1 MKNEIIEANIV
12 PTNTNDRMPVTRQD
26 LDTLSEKRLLLKEF
40 VSAQLKQGDDSDG
53 DYAIIQGCKKPSLLK
68 PGAEKLKQLFG
79 LGTRQ
84 TLTFKEIDH
93 NGNFAMFVYKCEVFN
108 LKTGVVIA
116 ECEGSANSKEK
127 KWATRDEWFKNAQGV
142 NEKRK
147 VETPIYDI
155 INTLMKMAQ
164 KRGEV
169 GAVVNATGASDF
181 FTHDM
186 DDNDDAVQL
195 GVKPGG
201 SIETSTKTALGP
213 MTLKGNTHPHKDAIK
228 SVGGKWDMNAKA
240 WVISN
245 PTTQAREMIAS
256 LDGIEIS

>member
-12 PTNTNDRMPVTRQD
+12 PSNTNDRMPVTRQD
-26 LDTLSEKRLLLKEF
+26 LDTLSEKRSLLREF
-40 VSAQLKQGDDSDG
+40 VKNQLVQGDDSDG
-53 DYAIIQGCKKPSLLK
+53 DYAVIQGCKKPSLLK

-79 LGTRQ
+79 LGSRT

-108 LKTGVVIA
+108 LKTGIVLA

-127 KWATRDEWFKNAQGV
+127 KWATRSEWFKNDKGV
-142 NEKRK
+142 NEKRT
-147 VETPIYDI
+147 VDAPIYDVL
-155 INTLMKMAQ
+155 NTLMKMAQ
-164 KRGEV
+164 KRAEV
-169 GAVVNATGASDF
+169 GCVVNATGASDF

-186 DDNDDAVQL
+186 DNEEDAVQL

-201 SIETSTKTALGP
+201 TIETTTKTAP
-213 MTLKGNTHPHKDAIK
+213 QSITLKGNTHPHKDAIK

-240 WVISN
+240 WVINN
-245 PTTQAREMIAS
+245 PTAQAREMIAS
-256 LDGIEIS
+256 LDGLEIS